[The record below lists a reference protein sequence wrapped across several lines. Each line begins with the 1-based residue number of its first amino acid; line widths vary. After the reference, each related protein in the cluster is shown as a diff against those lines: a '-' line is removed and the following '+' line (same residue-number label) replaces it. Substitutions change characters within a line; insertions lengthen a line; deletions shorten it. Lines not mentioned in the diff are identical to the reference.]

1 MSKQNTFK
9 VTLLVTVNK
18 EYSASDLRDAIRE
31 ECYTKRVFDIGN
43 YPFLP
48 DIDAEI
54 DERDVFVE
62 PVQHEEARTKQFWAR
77 KLESDGGESDQ

>member
-1 MSKQNTFK
+1 MTPKNTYR
-9 VTLLVTVNK
+9 VTILVTVNK
-18 EYSASDLRDAIRE
+18 KYNAADLRDAIRE

-54 DERDVFVE
+54 DERDVLVE
-62 PVQHEEARTKQFWAR
+62 PVRHEEARTKQFWAR
-77 KLESDGGESDQ
+77 KLESDGGGR